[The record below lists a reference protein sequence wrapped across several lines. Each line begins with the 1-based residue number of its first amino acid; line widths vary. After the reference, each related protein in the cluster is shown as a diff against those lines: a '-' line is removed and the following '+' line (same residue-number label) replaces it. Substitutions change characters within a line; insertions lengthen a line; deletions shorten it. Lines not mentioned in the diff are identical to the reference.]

1 MRDWIFFHKW
11 KKSTKPQEQ
20 DSLKYWNFELK
31 RKNYCWK
38 REIREKRRK
47 VVAIEDRW
55 LVQFVNLSPRRNRQP
70 DSSPGYCPS
79 EFSKGTN
86 QSLTF
91 KEKSVTPQ
99 DLWKIKFRSNLQF
112 VLLFIYLRL
121 IWFLHGVFQDTFWN
135 LRLFLTCSNT
145 STTSCKDLFRRLKN

>member
-31 RKNYCWK
+31 RKNYCWE
-38 REIREKRRK
+38 REIREKGRK

-86 QSLTF
+86 QSHLQGEIRDSPRF
-91 KEKSVTPQ
+91 VKNQVSIEPS
-99 DLWKIKFRSNLQF
+99 IRSP
-112 VLLFIYLRL
+112 IYLFTTNL
-121 IWFLHGVFQDTFWN
+121 IPAWRVSGYFLKFETLFNVFKYFDN
-135 LRLFLTCSNT
+135 VV
-145 STTSCKDLFRRLKN
+145 